1 MVLVRGNN
9 FLTLWRIR
17 FYVSEIGESRSAR
30 DYIASIVDEKPRAI
44 IDSKEKKRKC
54 GEGAF
59 AFVYCLLRAEEN
71 RFCHSSCITQ
81 HDAMLADNTRICT
94 ITREHRIS
102 NVHVILYIYIID
114 YIRTRLLYTLHPFHP
129 LRTSLIQQQSFS
141 IYIYIFF
148 FLIPIYKFYLNLRE
162 ISLWIKT
169 YLSSAFSKMI
179 MSNAFIILPCDP
191 PDAIIELAYLHPRR
205 IS

>member
-9 FLTLWRIR
+9 FLTLLRIR
-17 FYVSEIGESRSAR
+17 FYVSGIGESRSAR

-148 FLIPIYKFYLNLRE
+148 FNP
-162 ISLWIKT
+162 SL
-169 YLSSAFSKMI
+169 
-179 MSNAFIILPCDP
+179 
-191 PDAIIELAYLHPRR
+191 
-205 IS
+205 